1 MFKNI
6 ENISGK
12 SGLQPDRLIKYYVS
26 DNACQAEVVLP
37 GIWYTD
43 FDRKSGGKWMLS
55 SIVKTF
61 EAIHFAVLPKG
72 FMNYSKLMN
81 RNYLIFMAGV
91 VYNFSMG
98 VHKLNSK
105 THWGPLFP
113 IRARISL
120 SHVGTSSFT
129 VDIVMISDSTGEQL
143 ASCLTKFVYIDF
155 ITRKPSPLPSWVL
168 EFQKNVDKSLN
179 KTVEKP
185 KLLKIPENCFTFTLR
200 VYFSD
205 TDNNGHVTQSTYVR
219 WCSDVGSLAATS
231 GYYRNLREDIGV
243 YPLASLET
251 YYLHEMQAEDR
262 AVVHTWQDET
272 NFRELYFCVTKSS
285 KPVFQAHFHFL
296 SDCPF
301 ESPFVKSK
309 I

>member
-1 MFKNI
+1 MFDWNI
-6 ENISGK
+6 ENITGI

-43 FDRKSGGKWMLS
+43 FDRKIGGTWMLS

-61 EAIHFAVLPKG
+61 EAIQYAVLPKG
-72 FMNYSKLMN
+72 FINYSKL
-81 RNYLIFMAGV
+81 RTQNYFIFMAGA
-91 VYNFSMG
+91 VYNFSIG
-98 VHKLNSK
+98 VHKLSSK

-120 SHVGTSSFT
+120 SHVGASSFT
-129 VDIVMISDSTGEQL
+129 VDIVMLSESTGEQL
-143 ASCLTKFVYIDF
+143 ASSLTKFVYIDF
-155 ITRKPSPLPSWVL
+155 ITRKPSPLPSWFL
-168 EFQKNVDKSLN
+168 EYQKNVDNSLN

-185 KLLKIPENCFTFTLR
+185 KLLKIPEKF
-200 VYFSD
+200 D

-219 WCSDVGSLAATS
+219 WCSDVGSFAATS
-231 GYYRNLREDIGV
+231 GYYRNLSEDLGV

-272 NFRELYFCVTKSS
+272 NFRKLYFCVTKSS